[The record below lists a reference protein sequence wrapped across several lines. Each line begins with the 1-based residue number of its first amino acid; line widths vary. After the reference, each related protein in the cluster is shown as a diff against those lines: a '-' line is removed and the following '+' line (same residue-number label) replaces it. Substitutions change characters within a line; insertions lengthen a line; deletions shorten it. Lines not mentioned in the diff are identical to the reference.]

1 MAMNRFTDQAQDA
14 FQRAHEAM
22 HRFGHAYLDTEHIL
36 FGILDQPDSTARQ
49 MLATL
54 DADAAALKR
63 QVEMALQNSQPK
75 GTVPANQVTV
85 YGTSRVRQ
93 LGTSAAGEADQN
105 GDEYISTEHI
115 LLALVRANDGV
126 AGRILSAA
134 GLNAERVE
142 RALQQVRGDEKIT
155 DRQAKMA
162 GDALEKYTI
171 DLTALASEGKLDPIV
186 GRQIETRR
194 LMQVLSRRTK
204 NNPVLIGE
212 PGVGKTAVVEGLAQA
227 IVSDD
232 VPEPLREKR
241 VLALDLGSMLAGS
254 KFRGEFEE
262 RLKSLVEEI
271 RENADSV
278 ILFIDELH
286 TIVGAGAAEGAMD
299 AANMLK
305 PALARGELHVVGATT
320 LDEYRKHIEKDAALE
335 RRFAPVYVDEP
346 SAENTL
352 LILRGLRERYEQ
364 HHGLEITDAALEA
377 SVSLSDRYL
386 KERNLPD
393 KAIDLMDEAASKV
406 RMDKFDL
413 PEDLKRQG
421 RQLQELNAQIED
433 AVSQQDYERA
443 ARTKS
448 DLVTLQA
455 AYDAEYERLR
465 TEHPV
470 SDAVTAEDIG
480 EVLAQWTGIPVRSM
494 LQSETA
500 KLAYMEQDLHKSVIG
515 QERAVEAVSDAIR
528 RSRVGLADPRRP
540 IGSFIFLGPTGVGKT
555 ELAKALANFLFD
567 DREAMVRI
575 DMSEYGERHTV
586 SRLIGSPPGYVGHE
600 EGGQLTE
607 AVRRRPYQVILFDE
621 IEKAHPEVFNVMLQ
635 ILDDGRL
642 TDSRGRAVDFKNTVI
657 IMTSNAGTGYL
668 REYRPLG
675 FVAPGKQ
682 QEQERQ
688 LEDSVQHALRE
699 AFRPEFLNR
708 IDEVIVFHQLTRD
721 HILSIVDLMIAEE
734 QTRLAAHDLM
744 LQITPAAKG
753 WLADQ
758 GWDPTFGARPLRRTI
773 QRNIENKISKM
784 LLTDETRSGETLV
797 VDAGEDGLTFTSL
810 ARTGAPAP
818 VAA

>member
-1 MAMNRFTDQAQDA
+1 MNRFTDQAQDA

-22 HRFGHAYLDTEHIL
+22 HRFGHAYLDSEHIL
-36 FGILDQPDSTARQ
+36 LGLLDQPESTAQ
-49 MLATL
+49 QILGTL

-63 QVEMALQNSQPK
+63 QVETALQGSQER
-75 GTVPANQVTV
+75 GNVRANQVTV
-85 YGTSRVRQ
+85 YVTPRVRQ
-93 LGTSAAGEADQN
+93 LGSSAAGAADQN

-115 LLALVRANDGV
+115 LLALVRANDGP
-126 AGRILSAA
+126 AGRILSSA
-134 GLNAERVE
+134 GLSAERVE
-142 RALQQVRGDEKIT
+142 RALGQVRGDEKIT
-155 DRQAKMA
+155 DPHATVQ
-162 GDALEKYTI
+162 GDTLTKYTI
-171 DLTALASEGKLDPIV
+171 DLTALAREGKLDPIV
-186 GRQIETRR
+186 GRQMETRR
-194 LMQVLSRRTK
+194 VMQVLSRRTK

-227 IVSDD
+227 VASGD

-241 VLALDLGSMLAGS
+241 VLSLDLGAMLAGS

-262 RLKSLVEEI
+262 RLKSLIEEI
-271 RENADSV
+271 RENADGV

-286 TIVGAGAAEGAMD
+286 TIVGAGAGEGAMD
-299 AANMLK
+299 ASNMLK

-346 SAENTL
+346 STDDTL
-352 LILRGLRERYEQ
+352 LILQGLRERYEQ
-364 HHGLEITDAALEA
+364 HHGLQITDQALEA
-377 SVSLSDRYL
+377 AVSLSDRYL
-386 KERNLPD
+386 TERNLPD

-413 PEDLKRQG
+413 PASLKETG
-421 RQLQELNAQIED
+421 RRIQELNAQIED

-443 ARTKS
+443 ARIKADAVAS
-448 DLVTLQA
+448 QSE
-455 AYDAEYERLR
+455 YDAEYERLR
-465 TEHPV
+465 AEHPV

-500 KLAYMEQDLHKSVIG
+500 KLAVMEQDLHKSVIG

-555 ELAKALANFLFD
+555 ELAKALAGFLFD
-567 DREAMVRI
+567 DRDAMVRI

-642 TDSRGRAVDFKNTVI
+642 TDSQGRTVDFKNTVI

-699 AFRPEFLNR
+699 SFRPEFLNR
-708 IDEVIVFHQLTRD
+708 IDEVIVFHQLTREQ
-721 HILSIVDLMIAEE
+721 ILSIVDLMLAELH
-734 QTRLAAHDLM
+734 TRLAAHELT
-744 LQITPAAKG
+744 LQLTPAAKA

-758 GWDPTFGARPLRRTI
+758 GWDPSFGARPLRRTI
-773 QRNIENKISKM
+773 QRTIENKISKM
-784 LLTDETRSGETLV
+784 LLTGEVKDGETLV
-797 VDAGEDGLTFTSL
+797 VDASADGPTFASLTP
-810 ARTGAPAP
+810 AQAPAP